1 MSQAIEVGGRS
12 RVDYVVVVAAAVSA
26 PVHAADDC
34 FAVGDQELHVVD
46 LMGGVIHG
54 IEELWHPL
62 TIELGGG
69 GAACLHGRVGDQ
81 AYVETPMAGVD
92 QLRDQVRPPDLVHLD
107 QNAMP
112 GGVDQRMDELED
124 GGVLPELN
132 GLGVRGA
139 RERGACRRGCAG
151 CHQAEEDAEQ
161 DKSVHRWRKLGR
173 SVAETNPA
181 C

>member
-69 GAACLHGRVGDQ
+69 GAACLHGRVGDH
-81 AYVETPMAGVD
+81 AYVDTPMAGVD
-92 QLRDQVRPPDLVHLD
+92 HLRYHVGPIDLIPLVPHARP
-107 QNAMP
+107 
-112 GGVDQRMDELED
+112 
-124 GGVLPELN
+124 
-132 GLGVRGA
+132 RGA
-139 RERGACRRGCAG
+139 G
-151 CHQAEEDAEQ
+151 
-161 DKSVHRWRKLGR
+161 
-173 SVAETNPA
+173 
-181 C
+181 